1 MRKGETMKKRNNII
15 LTAVFI
21 LLCTLTCTMGYAQ
34 IYLGDDDHD
43 NARVKGDLP
52 SGGFVIPNVP
62 NDHDTTW
69 DYTPIGDGLW
79 LLGGLAGAYLIGKR
93 KRRKDN
99 D

>member
-1 MRKGETMKKRNNII
+1 MKKRNNII

-43 NARVKGDLP
+43 NARVQGDLP
-52 SGGFVIPNVP
+52 NE
-62 NDHDTTW
+62 HDTTW